1 MAGTDKQIEAIAAA
15 FAEHRGRL
23 LKLAARNLNP
33 VLSRRVSP
41 EDVVGTAFENAVRRL
56 DYFADHPEVPV
67 YFKLRTI
74 LLQTVTDCERRNLQS
89 QKRDAYKEAEPPRAP
104 ADSSA
109 NSEPSGWDVL
119 AASVT
124 SPRSV
129 VAREDRYAL
138 LRRTVAS
145 LPEPDRQILTL
156 RHFDGL
162 SNLDCAAAL
171 GIEPKA
177 ASIRYVRA
185 LRRLQSKLV
194 ELSEFRP

>member
-1 MAGTDKQIEAIAAA
+1 MAETDNQLEALAAA
-15 FAEHRGRL
+15 FTDHRERL
-23 LKLAARNLNP
+23 LKLAAKNLDP
-33 VLSRRVSP
+33 VLARRVSP
-41 EDVVGTAFENAVRRL
+41 EDLVQEAFENAAKRHA
-56 DYFADHPEVPV
+56 YFAAHPEVPV
-67 YFKLRTI
+67 YFKLRTV
-74 LLQTVTDCERRNLQS
+74 LLQTITDEARRNLLC
-89 QKRDAYKEAEPPRAP
+89 QKRNAYKEAIPPAAALEEGSAP
-104 ADSSA
+104 GGRD
-109 NSEPSGWDVL
+109 DL